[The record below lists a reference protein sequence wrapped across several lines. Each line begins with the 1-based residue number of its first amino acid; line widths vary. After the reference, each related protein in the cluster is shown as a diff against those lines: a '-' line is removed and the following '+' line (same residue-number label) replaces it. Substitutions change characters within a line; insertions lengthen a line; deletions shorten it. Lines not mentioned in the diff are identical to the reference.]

1 MWGGSACAVD
11 GEGEAEDVVGA
22 VVVGFVIV
30 GDAGDCGGDEAWADG
45 GVVEPDGFVSGVGA
59 ALDDESGG
67 GSAAGGDL
75 GAAGVPL
82 VSEGVEESC
91 AGEERDEFSGWG
103 RFCEVDSV
111 GAEFDEDAEVVE
123 GFEAAGGV
131 VGADAD
137 GSAEGGEA
145 GDTDGFGDEARGF
158 GVAEAEDLLGGAVEG
173 FADDAAAGEI
183 GGAAEGW
190 GDHEP
195 CEVRLAGVGS
205 EVVFSDW
212 DDGGG
217 GGAVDPWDV
226 GEGDAE
232 A

>member
-1 MWGGSACAVD
+1 MFLDAEGDVLGDAGGVGGWAGDGESACGAEGGGDFRARAEAGGGPLWGGSACAVD

-22 VVVGFVIV
+22 VVVGFVVV

-137 GSAEGGEA
+137 GGAEGGEA

-158 GVAEAEDLLGGAVEG
+158 GVAETEDLLGRRDRWCRG
-173 FADDAAAGEI
+173 
-183 GGAAEGW
+183 GW
-190 GDHEP
+190 GRP
-195 CEVRLAGVGS
+195 
-205 EVVFSDW
+205 
-212 DDGGG
+212 
-217 GGAVDPWDV
+217 
-226 GEGDAE
+226 
-232 A
+232 